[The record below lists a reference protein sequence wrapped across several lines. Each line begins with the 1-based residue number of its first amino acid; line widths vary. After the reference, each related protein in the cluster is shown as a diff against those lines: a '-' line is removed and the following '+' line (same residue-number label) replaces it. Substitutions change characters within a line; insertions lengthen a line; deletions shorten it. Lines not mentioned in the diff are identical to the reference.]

1 MAGMAGQDH
10 LKKIAAHQA
19 AEYVKD
25 KMVVGLGTGST
36 AALAVEAIARKVRE
50 GCRILGIPTS
60 VETENLAKRLGVP
73 LTTLEAHPEVDVTID
88 GADEVDPNFNLIK
101 GLGGALLREK
111 IVASATKQEIIV
123 VDESKLVERLGTH
136 APVPVEVVP
145 FGWTRCRKELQAL
158 GGKVEL
164 RYQGSAPFV
173 TDNGHYILDTWF
185 GPLVDPYRLAEV
197 IEAIVGVVEHG
208 LFLDMAHVVIVGR
221 EEGVSI
227 YAVDRGNSEGRE
239 RPW

>member
-1 MAGMAGQDH
+1 MVDRDWLKEVAAIRAVEFIQDGM
-10 LKKIAAHQA
+10 I
-19 AEYVKD
+19 
-25 KMVVGLGTGST
+25 VGLGTGST
-36 AALAVEAIARKVRE
+36 AALAVKALAGKVQQ

-60 VETENLAKRLGVP
+60 LETERLARDLGIP
-73 LTTLEAHPEVDVTID
+73 LTTLEEHPEVDVTID
-88 GADEVDPNFNLIK
+88 GADEVDPHFNLIK

-123 VDESKLVERLGTH
+123 VDESKLVERLGTR

-145 FGWTRCRKELQAL
+145 FGWPRCRRALQAL

-164 RYQGSAPFV
+164 RRKGSAPFV

-185 GPLVDPYRLAEV
+185 GPLEDPYKLG
-197 IEAIVGVVEHG
+197 EALDRIAGVVEHG

-221 EEGVSI
+221 GGGVVVHT
-227 YAVDRGNSEGRE
+227 VDRQAGGRRE
-239 RPW
+239 RRW